1 MTKTNK
7 IRKSTR
13 KLIAKR
19 CHGDKPLL
27 LNVMDLKLKK
37 KAHLMYKARSVSL
50 LTLTTMKSDS
60 ISKLG
65 TQIF

>member
-1 MTKTNK
+1 MTKTNE

-19 CHGDKPLL
+19 CHDDKPLL
-27 LNVMDLKLKK
+27 LNFMNLKLKK
-37 KAHLMYKARSVSL
+37 KAHLMYKARSVSI

-60 ISKLG
+60 ITKLG
-65 TQIF
+65 NQIF